1 MFGKEHHEN
10 SRSLHLEKVYVGFL
24 ETSFTDLKST
34 ATKKFVTQYKPTS
47 LGLV

>member
-10 SRSLHLEKVYVGFL
+10 SRSLHVEKVYVGFL

-34 ATKKFVTQYKPTS
+34 ATNKICYTI
-47 LGLV
+47 